1 MKRNAYFEIFER
13 DSGTYIRKIPAVD
26 GGEDLKYED
35 VAGYLTDKK
44 INFETVELNKFT
56 QSDLEEMCL
65 STDKLLPCSEY
76 LKIEIDPNGL
86 VARGRFYPPVKDGGK
101 LDKNNILDL
110 LEQAGVT
117 YGIINKNIEIF
128 CIARLYCTDILLA
141 KGKKPRH
148 GTDARIEYN
157 FNYEKTS
164 KPALREDGSVDF
176 HNLDMFESVK
186 EGELLATLIPEDA
199 GEPGTDVCGNVVH
212 PRKVK
217 RARLRYGK
225 NITLSEDGSQ
235 IFSDVS
241 GHVALA
247 GDMVFVSNVYEVPAD
262 VGPSTGDIEYDGSVE
277 VKGNVITGFTVKA
290 SGNITVDG
298 VVEGATLEAGGNIVL
313 KRGIQGMGKGILNA
327 SGSVYSKFIENST
340 VSAGATVMT
349 DAIMHS
355 KVTASKE
362 IKVQGKRGLITG
374 GEVRSGT
381 VIEAINVGS
390 TMGTNTSLEVG
401 IDPKIMDRYHEVEAE
416 RKKLEENIDTT
427 KKNAVLLKRM
437 LKETGSLPEDKI
449 VQLKSFVENLK
460 VMEERY
466 KELSEESIDLETLL
480 EDRNEGKVIVHNI
493 AYPGVKLTVASA
505 VTFIRT
511 VTQHSRFVRDGA
523 DVRVKGI

>member
-1 MKRNAYFEIFER
+1 MKRNAYFEIFGR

-44 INFETVELNKFT
+44 INFETVALNKFT

-65 STDKLLPCSEY
+65 STDTLLPCSEY

-86 VARGRFYPPVKDGGK
+86 VARGRFYPPVKGGGK
-101 LDKNNILDL
+101 LDKQNILDL
-110 LEQAGVT
+110 LAQAGVT
-117 YGIINKNIEIF
+117 YGIVNKNIDIF

-141 KGKKPRH
+141 RAKKPRH

-164 KPALREDGSVDF
+164 KPALKEDGSVDF

-199 GEPGTDVCGNVVH
+199 GEPGIDVYGNVIH

-217 RARLRYGK
+217 RTRLRYGK
-225 NITLSEDGSQ
+225 NITLSEDEHQ

-277 VKGNVITGFTVKA
+277 IKGNVITGFTVKA
-290 SGNITVDG
+290 TGNITVDG
-298 VVEGATLEAGGNIVL
+298 VVEGAVLNAGGNIVL
-313 KRGIQGMGKGILNA
+313 KRGIQGMGKGVLDA
-327 SGSVYSKFIENST
+327 TGSVYSKFIENST
-340 VSAGATVMT
+340 VLAGATVMT

-355 KVTASKE
+355 KVTARKE

-381 VIEAINVGS
+381 VIEAMNVGS

-401 IDPKIMDRYHEVEAE
+401 IDPKILDRYHEVETE
-416 RKKLEENIDTT
+416 RKKLEENIDAT
-427 KKNAVLLKRM
+427 KKAAILLKRK

-449 VQLKSFVENLK
+449 VQLRSSIENLK

-466 KELSEESIDLETLL
+466 KELSEESVDLESLL
-480 EDRNEGKVIVHNI
+480 DERSEGKVIVHNS

>member
-44 INFETVELNKFT
+44 INFEMMELNKFT

-65 STDKLLPCSEY
+65 STDTLLPCSEY
-76 LKIEIDPNGL
+76 LKIEIDPNGM

-101 LDKNNILDL
+101 LDKKTILNL

-141 KGKKPRH
+141 KAKKPRH

-199 GEPGTDVCGNVVH
+199 GEPGMDVCGKVVH

-217 RARLRYGK
+217 RTRLRYGK

-235 IFSDVS
+235 IFSNVS

-290 SGNITVDG
+290 TGNITVDG

-327 SGSVYSKFIENST
+327 AGSVYSKFIENST

-381 VIEAINVGS
+381 VIEAMNVGS

-401 IDPKIMDRYHEVEAE
+401 IDPKIMDRNHEVEAE
-416 RKKLEENIDTT
+416 RKKLEETIDTT
-427 KKNAVLLKRM
+427 KKNAILLKRK

-449 VQLKSFVENLK
+449 VQLKSSVENLK

-466 KELSEESIDLETLL
+466 KELSEESIDLESLL
-480 EDRNEGKVIVHNI
+480 GDRNEGNVIVHNI

-511 VTQHSRFVRDGA
+511 NTQHSRFVRDGA